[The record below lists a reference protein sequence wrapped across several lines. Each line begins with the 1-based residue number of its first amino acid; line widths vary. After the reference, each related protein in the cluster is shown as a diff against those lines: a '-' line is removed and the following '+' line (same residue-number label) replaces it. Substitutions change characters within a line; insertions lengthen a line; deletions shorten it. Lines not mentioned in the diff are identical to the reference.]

1 MSQGGC
7 ETRLSVRYPVFC
19 LASRF
24 KGYFRVSL
32 LFAMKNFFAFKKVGV
47 FFFGAWGV
55 GVERDG
61 WGVAGCCRGFIVT

>member
-1 MSQGGC
+1 VVVCYVSGI
-7 ETRLSVRYPVFC
+7 C

-47 FFFGAWGV
+47 FFWRAGFGLGWRGTV
-55 GVERDG
+55 GV
-61 WGVAGCCRGFIVT
+61 WQVAVAVLLSHK